1 MALTFIRRMG
11 ENARPSGFTGANL
24 LLGSACHFPD
34 TLMPRAPKPTPV
46 ESSLSFGELLPAL
59 KDRTQWALRSTG
71 ELTVGLARI
80 IKSLGPL
87 IDLLNS
93 NEDISEPQLHAV
105 LDNLFDSIAQHP
117 LVGQLR
123 VLTERMRERR
133 MLPNESTTEDLIRF
147 LVDQVHKRSL
157 INIPK
162 EVTEEFWRFFDE
174 LMSEPELRGLGEVSL
189 DVVRILVS
197 AYEPLLVSLI
207 NQLKALRKV
216 NDRKLR
222 DIALSA
228 RVVRDDLLIFR
239 RQIRALRFVR
249 QFFEVDPE
257 DLQGQAEVVAQ
268 MVREF
273 GPLFIKMAQVAASN
287 SDFLPQEMADALA
300 VFREDVDPMTPSEV
314 EQAFIECFGESP
326 RDRYFGFDAS
336 KPLKSGSIA
345 SVYLAQKPMKPT
357 RKGQRHL
364 VPVVVKVGRHNLA
377 REFLIGKTV
386 IKLAIVSSHY
396 WAPHSKLA
404 PFFNSW
410 LDQID
415 VFVEGFNCELDFEAE
430 AQNQTRFARRIRP
443 GDDWYVPEVFVS
455 SRRII
460 EMELVDNAQCL
471 SSAFQIGSPLR
482 RKKIRRKVG
491 RSFLQAMLTQML
503 VYREFHGDLH
513 AGNVLVDPAGK
524 LHFIDWGNTVP
535 LEGIWKPALRYLQ
548 GVLSGDSDAVV
559 TAVIEMSVAGK
570 VSAKERKEIEAS
582 VIKAFAASDM
592 TPLGYDFARTLYEEG
607 TEGLIERVDLAM
619 RLASG
624 FTRQGLIIKG
634 EYMHLSRSVT
644 AMIGSYMAIYS
655 GLPRSAMVLDALEV
669 SWRFPLSI
677 GRLGFDTA
685 RKRVLQH
692 LLGMAANKRMLALLP
707 QAELP
712 TD

>member
-1 MALTFIRRMG
+1 
-11 ENARPSGFTGANL
+11 
-24 LLGSACHFPD
+24 
-34 TLMPRAPKPTPV
+34 MPRAPKPIPADL
-46 ESSLSFGELLPAL
+46 SLSFGEFLPVL
-59 KDRTQWALRSTG
+59 KDRAQWALRSTG
-71 ELTVGLARI
+71 EMTVGLARI
-80 IKSLGPL
+80 LKTLGPL
-87 IDLLNS
+87 IDLLNA
-93 NEDISEPQLHAV
+93 EEEVTEPQLHQA
-105 LDNLFDSIAQHP
+105 LDGLFEAIAQHP

-123 VLTERMRERR
+123 ILTERMRERR
-133 MLPNESTTEDLIRF
+133 LLPNESSTEDLIRF

-162 EVTEEFWRFFDE
+162 EVSDEFWRFFDE

-189 DVVRILVS
+189 DVARILIS
-197 AYEPLLVSLI
+197 AYEPLLVELI
-207 NQLKALRKV
+207 NQLKGLRRI

-222 DIALSA
+222 EIALSA
-228 RVVRDDLLIFR
+228 RVVREDLAIFQ

-249 QFFEVDPE
+249 QFFEVDPQ
-257 DLQGQAEVVAQ
+257 DLKGQADVVAQ

-287 SDFLPQEMADALA
+287 SDFLPQEMAESLA
-300 VFREDVDPMTPSEV
+300 VFREDVDPMTADEV
-314 EQAFIECFGESP
+314 EQAFLESFGELP
-326 RDRYFGFDAS
+326 GDRYFGFDAS

-430 AQNQTRFARRIRP
+430 AQNQTRFAQRTRATD
-443 GDDWYVPEVFVS
+443 GWHVPEVFIS
-455 SRRII
+455 SRRVI
-460 EMELVDNAQCL
+460 EMELVDGAQGL

-482 RKKIRRKVG
+482 KKSIRRQIG
-491 RSFLQAMLTQML
+491 RTFLQAMLTQML

-513 AGNVLVDPAGK
+513 SGNVLVDPSGK
-524 LHFIDWGNTVP
+524 LFFIDWGNTVS
-535 LEGIWKPALRYLQ
+535 LEGIWRPALNYLQ

-559 TAVIEMSVAGK
+559 SAVIEMSVAGK
-570 VSAKERKEIEAS
+570 VSAKERKEIEAL
-582 VIKAFAASDM
+582 VIKAFAASDV
-592 TPLGYDFARTLYEEG
+592 TPLSYDFARTLYEEG
-607 TEGLIERVDLAM
+607 SEGLIERVDLAM

-624 FTRQGLIIKG
+624 FTRQGLVIKG

-669 SWRFPLSI
+669 SWSFPVSV
-677 GRLGFDTA
+677 GRLALEAT
-685 RKRVLQH
+685 RKRLLQYM
-692 LLGMAANKRMLALLP
+692 LGITPIKQRVLALLP
-707 QAELP
+707 QSGQ
-712 TD
+712 

>member
-1 MALTFIRRMG
+1 
-11 ENARPSGFTGANL
+11 
-24 LLGSACHFPD
+24 
-34 TLMPRAPKPTPV
+34 MPRATKPIPV
-46 ESSLSFGELLPAL
+46 ADSSLSFGEFLPAL

-93 NEDISEPQLHAV
+93 EEDITDIQLHSA
-105 LDNLFDSIAQHP
+105 LDGLFDSIAQHP

-189 DVVRILVS
+189 DVARILIT

-207 NQLKALRKV
+207 NQLKDLRKI

-249 QFFEVDPE
+249 LFFEVDPE

-287 SDFLPQEMADALA
+287 SDFLPQEMAEALA

-314 EQAFIECFGESP
+314 EQAFMECFGELP

-357 RKGQRHL
+357 RKGQSHL

-404 PFFNSW
+404 PFFSSW

-430 AQNQTRFARRIRP
+430 AQNQTRFAQRTRSTD
-443 GDDWYVPEVFVS
+443 GWYVPEVFVS

-460 EMELVDNAQCL
+460 EMELVDDAKCL
-471 SSAFQIGSPLR
+471 SDAFQIGSPLR
-482 RKKIRRKVG
+482 RKKTRRQIG
-491 RSFLQAMLTQML
+491 RNFLQAMLTQML
-503 VYREFHGDLH
+503 VYKEFHGDLH

-524 LHFIDWGNTVP
+524 LHFIDWGNTVS
-535 LEGIWKPALRYLQ
+535 LEGIWKPALSYVQ
-548 GVLSGDSDAVV
+548 GVLSGDTDAVV
-559 TAVIEMSVAGK
+559 SAVIQMSVAGK
-570 VSAKERKEIEAS
+570 VSAKERKEIEAT
-582 VIKAFAASDM
+582 VIKSFAAADV
-592 TPLGYDFARTLYEEG
+592 TPLSYDFAKTLYDEG
-607 TEGLIERVDLAM
+607 VEGLIARTDLAM

-624 FTRQGLIIKG
+624 LTRQGVVIKG
-634 EYMHLSRSVT
+634 EYLHLSRSVA
-644 AMIGSYMAIYS
+644 AMIGSYMTIYS
-655 GLPRSAMVLDALEV
+655 DLPRSAMLLDMLEV
-669 SWRFPLSI
+669 SWSFPLSI
-677 GRLGFDTA
+677 GRLGLEA
-685 RKRVLQH
+685 VRKRLLQYM
-692 LLGMAANKRMLALLP
+692 LGIKPSRQKMLALLP
-707 QAELP
+707 ESGL
-712 TD
+712 

>member
-1 MALTFIRRMG
+1 
-11 ENARPSGFTGANL
+11 
-24 LLGSACHFPD
+24 
-34 TLMPRAPKPTPV
+34 MPRAPKPIPAD
-46 ESSLSFGELLPAL
+46 ESLSFGEFLPAL
-59 KDRTQWALRSTG
+59 KDRAQLALRTTG
-71 ELTVGLARI
+71 EMTIGLARI
-80 IKSLGPL
+80 IKALGPL
-87 IDLLNS
+87 IELLNS
-93 NEDISEPQLHAV
+93 AEDVTEAQLHEV
-105 LDNLFDSIAQHP
+105 IDGLFDAISQHP

-133 MLPNESTTEDLIRF
+133 MLPNESSTEDLIRF

-189 DVVRILVS
+189 DVTRILLT
-197 AYEPLLVSLI
+197 AYEPLITVLI
-207 NQLKALRKV
+207 NQLKALRKI

-222 DIALSA
+222 EIALSA
-228 RVVRDDLLIFR
+228 HVVREDLAIFK

-257 DLQGQAEVVAQ
+257 DLKGQAEVVAQ

-287 SDFLPQEMADALA
+287 SDFLPQEMAESLA
-300 VFREDVDPMTPSEV
+300 VFREDVDPMTPAEV
-314 EQAFIECFGESP
+314 EQAFMESFGELPS
-326 RDRYFGFDAS
+326 DRYFGFDAS

-430 AQNQTRFARRIRP
+430 ARNQTRFAERTRTTD
-443 GDDWYVPEVFVS
+443 GWYVPEVFVS
-455 SRRII
+455 SRRVI
-460 EMELVDNAQCL
+460 EMELVDGAQGL
-471 SSAFQIGSPLR
+471 STAFMHGSPLR
-482 RKKIRRKVG
+482 KKSIRRQVG
-491 RSFLQAMLTQML
+491 RTFLQAMLTQML

-513 AGNVLVDPAGK
+513 SGNVLVDPSGK
-524 LHFIDWGNTVP
+524 LFFIDWGNTVS
-535 LEGIWKPALRYLQ
+535 LEGIWRPALNYLQ

-559 TAVIEMSVAGK
+559 NAVIEMSVAGK
-570 VSAKERKEIEAS
+570 VSAKERKEIEAM
-582 VIKAFAASDM
+582 VIKAFAASDV
-592 TPLGYDFARTLYEEG
+592 TPLGFDFARTLYEEG
-607 TEGLIERVDLAM
+607 SEGLIERVDLAM

-624 FTRQGLIIKG
+624 FTRQGLVIKG

-655 GLPRSAMVLDALEV
+655 GLPRSLMVLDALEV
-669 SWRFPLSI
+669 SWSFPVSV
-677 GRLGFDTA
+677 GRLALEAG
-685 RKRVLQH
+685 RKRVLQYM
-692 LLGMAANKRMLALLP
+692 LGITPIKQRVLALLP
-707 QAELP
+707 QSEH
-712 TD
+712 

>member
-1 MALTFIRRMG
+1 
-11 ENARPSGFTGANL
+11 
-24 LLGSACHFPD
+24 
-34 TLMPRAPKPTPV
+34 MPRAPKPIPADET
-46 ESSLSFGELLPAL
+46 LSFGEFLPVL
-59 KDRTQWALRSTG
+59 KDRAQLALRTTG
-71 ELTVGLARI
+71 EMTIGLARI
-80 IKSLGPL
+80 IKALGPL
-87 IDLLNS
+87 IELLNTAD
-93 NEDISEPQLHAV
+93 EVTEVQLHEV
-105 LDNLFDSIAQHP
+105 IDGLFDAISQHP

-123 VLTERMRERR
+123 ILTERMRERR
-133 MLPNESTTEDLIRF
+133 MLPNESSTEDLIRF

-189 DVVRILVS
+189 DVARILLT
-197 AYEPLLVSLI
+197 AYEPLITVLI
-207 NQLKALRKV
+207 NQLKALRKI

-222 DIALSA
+222 EIALSA
-228 RVVRDDLLIFR
+228 HVVREDLAIFK

-249 QFFEVDPE
+249 LFFEVDPE
-257 DLQGQAEVVAQ
+257 DLKGQAEVVAQ

-287 SDFLPQEMADALA
+287 SDFLPQEMAESLA
-300 VFREDVDPMTPSEV
+300 VFREDVDPMTAEEV
-314 EQAFIECFGESP
+314 EKAFIECFGELP
-326 RDRYFGFDAS
+326 GDRYFGFDAS

-345 SVYLAQKPMKPT
+345 SVYIAQKPMKPT

-415 VFVEGFNCELDFEAE
+415 VFVEGFNCELDFESE
-430 AQNQTRFARRIRP
+430 ALNQTRFAQRTREAD
-443 GDDWYVPEVFVS
+443 GWYVPEVFVS

-471 SSAFQIGSPLR
+471 STAFKPGSPLR
-482 RKKIRRKVG
+482 RKSIRRQVG
-491 RSFLQAMLTQML
+491 RNFLQAMLTQML
-503 VYREFHGDLH
+503 VYKEFHGDLH

-524 LHFIDWGNTVP
+524 LHFIDWGNTVM
-535 LEGIWKPALRYLQ
+535 LEGIWRPALSYLQ
-548 GVLSGDSDAVV
+548 GVLCGDSDAVV
-559 TAVIEMSVAGK
+559 NAVIEMGVAGK
-570 VSAKERKEIEAS
+570 VTAKERREIEAS
-582 VIKAFAASDM
+582 VIKAFAASDV

-607 TEGLIERVDLAM
+607 NEGLIERVDLAM

-624 FTRQGLIIKG
+624 FTRQGLVIKG

-655 GLPRSAMVLDALEV
+655 GLPPSTMLLDALEV
-669 SWRFPLSI
+669 SWRFPVSL
-677 GRLGFDTA
+677 GRLAMEAA
-685 RKRVLQH
+685 RKRTLQYM
-692 LLGMAANKRMLALLP
+692 LGIAPIRQKVLALLP
-707 QAELP
+707 QPEI
-712 TD
+712 

>member
-1 MALTFIRRMG
+1 
-11 ENARPSGFTGANL
+11 
-24 LLGSACHFPD
+24 
-34 TLMPRAPKPTPV
+34 MPRAPKPAPA
-46 ESSLSFGELLPAL
+46 ESSLSFGEFLPAL
-59 KDRTQWALRSTG
+59 KNRTQWALRSTG

-80 IKSLGPL
+80 IKALGPL

-93 NEDISEPQLHAV
+93 KDDITEAQLHDV
-105 LDNLFDSIAQHP
+105 LDGLFEAIAAHP

-123 VLTERMRERR
+123 ALTENMRERR

-162 EVTEEFWRFFDE
+162 EVTEEFWRFFNE

-189 DVVRILVS
+189 DVTRILVT
-197 AYEPLLVSLI
+197 AYEPLLVLLI
-207 NQLKALRKV
+207 NQLKDLRKI

-222 DIALSA
+222 EIALSA
-228 RVVRDDLLIFR
+228 RVVRDDLLIFK

-257 DLQGQAEVVAQ
+257 DLKGQADVVAQ

-287 SDFLPQEMADALA
+287 SDFLPQEMAESLA
-300 VFREDVDPMTPSEV
+300 VFREDVDPMSAAEV
-314 EQAFIECFGESP
+314 EQAFMECFGELP
-326 RDRYFGFDAS
+326 KDRYFGFDAS

-357 RKGQRHL
+357 RKGQSHL

-430 AQNQTRFARRIRP
+430 AQNQSRFAQRIRP
-443 GDDWYVPEVFVS
+443 TDDWYIPEVFVS

-460 EMELVDNAQCL
+460 EMELVDNAKCL
-471 SSAFQIGSPLR
+471 SDAFAIGSPLR
-482 RKKIRRKVG
+482 RKKIRRRVG
-491 RSFLQAMLTQML
+491 RNFLQAMLTQML

-524 LHFIDWGNTVP
+524 LHFIDWGNTVS
-535 LEGIWKPALRYLQ
+535 LDGVWRPALKYVQ
-548 GVLSGDSDAVV
+548 GVLSGDTDAVV
-559 TAVIEMSVAGK
+559 DAVIDMSVAGK
-570 VSAKERKEIEAS
+570 VSAKERKEIETTI
-582 VIKAFAASDM
+582 IKAFAAADV

-607 TEGLIERVDLAM
+607 IEGLIGRVDLAV

-624 FTRQGLIIKG
+624 LTRQGVVIKG
-634 EYMHLSRSVT
+634 EYLHLSRSVA
-644 AMIGSYMAIYS
+644 AMIGSYMTIYS
-655 GLPRSAMVLDALEV
+655 DLPRSTMLLDAIEV
-669 SWRFPLSI
+669 SWRFPISM
-677 GRLGFDTA
+677 GRLGLETA
-685 RKRVLQH
+685 RKRLLQYM
-692 LLGMAANKRMLALLP
+692 LGMAPNKKKVLALLP
-707 QAELP
+707 QSE
-712 TD
+712 D